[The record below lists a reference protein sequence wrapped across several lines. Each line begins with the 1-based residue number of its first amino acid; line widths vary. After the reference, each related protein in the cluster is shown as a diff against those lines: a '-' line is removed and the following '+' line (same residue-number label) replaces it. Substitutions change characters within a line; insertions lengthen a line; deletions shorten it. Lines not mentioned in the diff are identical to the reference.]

1 MGNRPL
7 GKNCGN
13 TTWTQ
18 ECCGDVIGYQEICGD
33 LEYCDH
39 LVTAGDIRRRCKG
52 QEGTWTLIVLL
63 VVALCFGCY
72 ALYRNRYRIE
82 DSFTNMRKKG
92 EPRASD
98 RPSESEVKNL
108 LDDSFKL

>member
-1 MGNRPL
+1 MGNAP

-18 ECCGDVIGYQEICGD
+18 ECCGDVIGFQEICGD

-39 LVTAGDIRRRCKG
+39 LETAGDIRRFCST
-52 QEGTWTLIVLL
+52 QEGTLILIFIVC
-63 VVALCFGCY
+63 VACIFLY
-72 ALYRNRYRIE
+72 SYRNQIN
-82 DSFTNMRKKG
+82 DKFTKKPTSR
-92 EPRASD
+92 EPRAS
-98 RPSESEVKNL
+98 EAEMEKF

>member
-1 MGNRPL
+1 MGNRAP

-39 LVTAGDIRRRCKG
+39 LETAGDIRRFCSA
-52 QEGTWTLIVLL
+52 QEGTWTLIGFL
-63 VVALCFGCY
+63 VAALCCGCH
-72 ALYRNRYRIE
+72 ALYIYRDDIY
-82 DSFTNMRKKG
+82 TKMRKKR
-92 EPRASD
+92 EPRA
-98 RPSESEVKNL
+98 SESEVKNL
-108 LDDSFKL
+108 LDKGFKL